1 MQIGMNDYPIEYLI
15 GLILALVIVYANQIP
30 RDMRIAAESLVGKLV
45 AIALAVIATKA
56 FGWVYGLLV
65 VLAYLVLLGSIKGA
79 TGPEGFQTQIV
90 KETIGRRWYV
100 ERVLGERPELID
112 TEKVTSTVVTDN
124 SQRGM
129 SSRI

>member
-1 MQIGMNDYPIEYLI
+1 MNDYPIEYLI

-30 RDMRIAAESLVGKLV
+30 RGMRIAAESLVGKLL
-45 AIALAVIATKA
+45 AIALAVTAAKA

-79 TGPEGFQTQIV
+79 TGPEGFQAQIV